1 MENNSGIWISGLF
14 NVLGALVVLWGVIKN
29 IRAQKPA
36 VDSQAQKNASEK
48 VKTDVDTIASLR
60 AILNG
65 FAEDREKDAEKIRI
79 LTERDDKNQ
88 QRMDEMQILID
99 ALGRRIDGL
108 ENRWIE
114 VKKWFDLFIA
124 WVEEKGYSG
133 YPPIPKSIKDTHDKM
148 KPVGK

>member
-1 MENNSGIWISGLF
+1 MDNWLVAIITGAFTLLGVLITLISNKP
-14 NVLGALVVLWGVIKN
+14 NVTA
-29 IRAQKPA
+29 
-36 VDSQAQKNASEK
+36 QAQKNASEK
-48 VKTDVDTIASLR
+48 TKTDVDTIASLR
-60 AILNG
+60 TVLNG

-88 QRMDEMQILID
+88 QRMDEMQALID

-148 KPVGK
+148 KPVKGSQ